1 MWDGRFAG
9 EGAPMEAL
17 PDSGMLLAVLE
28 HTPALVFVSEFVS
41 GRIVYVN
48 PAGVGLL
55 GLGDAVHAYARTTVE
70 LFTDVG
76 LVQAREVESALVERG
91 EWNGLTE
98 FRHFV
103 TGEPIPMLITTF
115 VLQHTRT
122 GPSLIASIAQDRRG
136 AEEDEQ
142 RLHRALAESAYR
154 AREQQAI
161 ADLSQLAVGGDL
173 DELLAA
179 AAGAAAALM
188 GVQCSSIAQM
198 SDDGELAV
206 LAYRGPEPSPTT
218 FAPGRGSQPGYATA
232 SGAVIVCADRV
243 HETRFSTVG
252 MTRRGLHSGVCV
264 PIGAEAVWGVLTA
277 HSRRPREYTDRDLTF
292 LRSVTAVLSA
302 AIRRIEAEAALVHQS
317 LHDPLTGLPNRAL
330 ARRRLDDA
338 LDAAPRGGTRVA
350 LLLVDLDDFKIVND
364 SLGHAGGDDA
374 LVVLARHLRSAVRP
388 GDTVARLGGDEFVVV
403 CEHVAGA
410 AEAVAIAARITGSV
424 ADLNRAGSLDW
435 PISASIGVALSDP
448 ECTREELVRRAD
460 SAMYRAKAAGAGGY
474 AFYGG
479 PF

>member
-1 MWDGRFAG
+1 
-9 EGAPMEAL
+9 MEAL

-41 GRIVYVN
+41 GRIMYVN

-55 GLGDAVHAYARTTVE
+55 GLGDAVHAYARTTAE

-103 TGEPIPMLITTF
+103 TGEPIPMLISTF

-264 PIGAEAVWGVLTA
+264 PIGAEAAWGVLTA

-302 AIRRIEAEAALVHQS
+302 AIRRIEAEAALVYQS

-460 SAMYRAKAAGAGGY
+460 SAMYRAKAAGAGSY

>member
-1 MWDGRFAG
+1 
-9 EGAPMEAL
+9 MESL
-17 PDSGMLLAVLE
+17 PDSRMLLAVLE
-28 HTPALVFVSEFVS
+28 HSPALVFVSEFVS

-48 PAGVGLL
+48 PAGVGVL
-55 GLGDAVHAYARTTVE
+55 GFGDAVHAYSRTTAE

-76 LVQAREVESALVERG
+76 LVQARDVESALADRG
-91 EWNGLTE
+91 EWTGLTE

-103 TGEPIPMLITTF
+103 TGEPIPMLISTF
-115 VLQHTRT
+115 VLEYTET
-122 GPSLIASIAQDRRG
+122 GPSVIGSIAQDRRG
-136 AEEDEQ
+136 AEGDEQ
-142 RLHRALAESAYR
+142 RLQRALGESAYR

-173 DELLAA
+173 DELLTA

-188 GVQCSSIAQM
+188 GVHCSSIARVA
-198 SDDGELAV
+198 DDDELTV
-206 LAYRGPEPSPTT
+206 LAYRGPEPGPKT
-218 FAPGRGSQPGYATA
+218 FAPGPGSQPGYAA
-232 SGAVIVCADRV
+232 ADGSVVVCTDRV

-252 MTRRGLHSGVCV
+252 MSGRGLESGVCV
-264 PIGAEAVWGVLTA
+264 PIGSDAVWGVLTA
-277 HSRRPREYTDRDLTF
+277 HSLRPREYTDRDLNF

-317 LHDPLTGLPNRAL
+317 LHDPLTGLPNRTL
-330 ARRRLDDA
+330 VRRRLDEA
-338 LDAAPRGGTRVA
+338 LDAVPRGGPRVA
-350 LLLVDLDDFKIVND
+350 LLLVDLDDFKTVND
-364 SLGHAGGDDA
+364 SLGHAVGDDA
-374 LVVLARHLRSAVRP
+374 LIVLARHLRSAVRP

-410 AEAVAIAARITGSV
+410 AEAVAIAARIAGSF
-424 ADLNRAGSLDW
+424 ADLNRARSLEW

-474 AFYGG
+474 ALYDDTFQGG
-479 PF
+479 GRA

>member
-1 MWDGRFAG
+1 
-9 EGAPMEAL
+9 MEAL

-28 HTPALVFVSEFVS
+28 HTPVLVFVSEFVS
-41 GRIVYVN
+41 GRIVYAN

-55 GLGDAVHAYARTTVE
+55 GLGDAAHAYARTTAE

-76 LVQAREVESALVERG
+76 LVQAREVESALVVRG

-103 TGEPIPMLITTF
+103 TGEPIPMLISTF
-115 VLQHTRT
+115 VLQYTRT

-142 RLHRALAESAYR
+142 RLQRALGESAYR
-154 AREQQAI
+154 AREQQVI

-198 SDDGELAV
+198 SDGGELAV

-218 FAPGRGSQPGYATA
+218 FAPGRGSQPGYAAA
-232 SGAVIVCADRV
+232 SGSVIVCADRV

-252 MTRRGLHSGVCV
+252 MTGRGLHSGVCV
-264 PIGAEAVWGVLTA
+264 PIGSEAVWGVLTA

-460 SAMYRAKAAGAGGY
+460 SAMYRAKAAGAGSY

>member
-1 MWDGRFAG
+1 
-9 EGAPMEAL
+9 MEAL

-48 PAGVGLL
+48 PAGVGVL
-55 GLGDAVHAYARTTVE
+55 GLGDAVHAYARTTAE

-76 LVQAREVESALVERG
+76 LVQAREVESALAERG

-103 TGEPIPMLITTF
+103 TGEPIPMLISTF
-115 VLQHTRT
+115 VLQDTPT
-122 GPSLIASIAQDRRG
+122 GPSLIASIAQDRRSAG
-136 AEEDEQ
+136 EEEQ
-142 RLHRALAESAYR
+142 RLRNALGESAYR

-173 DELLAA
+173 EELLAA

-188 GVQCSSIAQM
+188 GVHCSSIARVA
-198 SDDGELAV
+198 DDGELAV
-206 LAYRGPEPSPTT
+206 LAYRGPAPSPTT
-218 FAPGRGSQPGYATA
+218 FAPGTGSQPGYAAA
-232 SGAVIVCADRV
+232 SGSVTVCADRIS
-243 HETRFSTVG
+243 ETRFSTVG
-252 MTRRGLHSGVCV
+252 MSGRGLHSGVCV
-264 PIGAEAVWGVLTA
+264 PIGSETVWGVLTA

-302 AIRRIEAEAALVHQS
+302 AIRRIEAEAALVHLS
-317 LHDPLTGLPNRAL
+317 LHDPLTGLPNREL
-330 ARRRLDDA
+330 ARRQIDEA
-338 LDAAPRGGTRVA
+338 LDASRRGGTRVA
-350 LLLVDLDDFKIVND
+350 LLLVDLDDFKVVND

-374 LVVLARHLRSAVRP
+374 LIVLAGHLRSAVRP

-403 CEHVAGA
+403 CENVAGP
-410 AEAVAIAARITGSV
+410 AEAVAIAARITGGL
-424 ADLNRAGSLDW
+424 ADLNRTGPLQW
-435 PISASIGVALSDP
+435 PISGSVGVALSDA

-460 SAMYRAKAAGAGGY
+460 SAMYRAKAAGAGGH
-474 AFYGG
+474 AFYDGT
-479 PF
+479 F

>member
-1 MWDGRFAG
+1 
-9 EGAPMEAL
+9 
-17 PDSGMLLAVLE
+17 MLLAVLE

-55 GLGDAVHAYARTTVE
+55 GLGDAVHAYARTTAE

-91 EWNGLTE
+91 GVERADGIPP
-98 FRHFV
+98 FRDGRADPDADHDIRAAAHAHRAV
-103 TGEPIPMLITTF
+103 ADRLDCTGSPRRRRGRTTLAPRSGG
-115 VLQHTRT
+115 VRVP
-122 GPSLIASIAQDRRG
+122 GPRAAGDRRLEPTRG
-136 AEEDEQ
+136 RRGPRRAPRGGGRCGRRTDGCAVLVD
-142 RLHRALAESAYR
+142 RADVRRRRTRRAGLSGTRALA
-154 AREQQAI
+154 
-161 ADLSQLAVGGDL
+161 
-173 DELLAA
+173 
-179 AAGAAAALM
+179 
-188 GVQCSSIAQM
+188 
-198 SDDGELAV
+198 DDVRPGKGL
-206 LAYRGPEPSPTT
+206 TT
-218 FAPGRGSQPGYATA
+218 RVATA

-302 AIRRIEAEAALVHQS
+302 AIRRIEAEAALVYQS

-338 LDAAPRGGTRVA
+338 MDAAPRGGTRVA